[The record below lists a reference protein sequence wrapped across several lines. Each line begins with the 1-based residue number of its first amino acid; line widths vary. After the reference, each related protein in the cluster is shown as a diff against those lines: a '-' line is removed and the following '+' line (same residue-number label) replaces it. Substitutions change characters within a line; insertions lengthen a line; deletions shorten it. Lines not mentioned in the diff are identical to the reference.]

1 LHFGLPENT
10 GKSPSELQAS
20 PDLPAYNGSVPRRR
34 PAMKRPGNLHRL
46 ELLVGLLMTLIDLQ
60 QALRDLLPP

>member
-1 LHFGLPENT
+1 
-10 GKSPSELQAS
+10 
-20 PDLPAYNGSVPRRR
+20 
-34 PAMKRPGNLHRL
+34 MKRPGNLHRL